1 MKINTVKSNILDSVT
16 DDIERRY
23 PLLDGTQNGWPQ
35 SLFDSRK
42 NLLENEYTLMRE
54 PILECIPK
62 YLRDGTGWVKKLHE
76 DPNLSKEESDEMGRI
91 VETLKSEFLKIG
103 SYIHTKKSHLKA
115 TSRKNMSWLLPEQDQ
130 VKPRVS

>member
-54 PILECIPK
+54 PILECIP
-62 YLRDGTGWVKKLHE
+62 V
-76 DPNLSKEESDEMGRI
+76 
-91 VETLKSEFLKIG
+91 
-103 SYIHTKKSHLKA
+103 
-115 TSRKNMSWLLPEQDQ
+115 
-130 VKPRVS
+130 